1 MEQMCVHKVGGQIIL
16 KHIAKCNEEFW
27 DILKASLNSLKLATT
42 ILCSAVVQ
50 NINVDQNTNKA
61 NKKLVKIYLKKL
73 LKNVLEKNKLPTQ
86 HISQGQRC

>member
-1 MEQMCVHKVGGQIIL
+1 MEQMCVLKVGGQI

-27 DILKASLNSLKLATT
+27 DILKGSLNSLKLATT

>member
-1 MEQMCVHKVGGQIIL
+1 MEQMCVHKVGGQI

-27 DILKASLNSLKLATT
+27 DILKGSLNSLKLATT

>member
-1 MEQMCVHKVGGQIIL
+1 MCVLKVGGQI

-27 DILKASLNSLKLATT
+27 DILKGSLNSLKLATT
-42 ILCSAVVQ
+42 ILCSDVVQ